1 MIPSVPRWKGE
12 TENLQTFLVMLIFYI
27 IVSILIRLIQPD
39 FEIVIWLYVYDKRY
53 RVA

>member
-39 FEIVIWLYVYDKRY
+39 FEIWLYVYDKRY